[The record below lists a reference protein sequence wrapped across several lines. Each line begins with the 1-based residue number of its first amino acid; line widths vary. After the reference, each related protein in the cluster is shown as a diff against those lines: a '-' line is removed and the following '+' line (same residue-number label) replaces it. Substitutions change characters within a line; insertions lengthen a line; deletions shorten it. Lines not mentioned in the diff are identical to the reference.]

1 MHYYTAEWLAQ
12 FLPPYY
18 YWMKNIKLVESFY
31 QMKNIKWIGW
41 LIFPNL
47 FSKTSTIWS
56 SSRFSVKLTLIDI
69 TTVIRYEQ
77 EVVKVQS
84 HIYNFSC
91 QFYKTQSSQFFFFT
105 LTLFFLHFFSN
116 TPADI
121 TTSIESQQPYDFKA
135 FLLIKMSGVFQQVNG
150 YMKCPHLGRSL

>member
-1 MHYYTAEWLAQ
+1 MTCPISATILLLNEEDKTCRI
-12 FLPPYY
+12 FLSNEEYK
-18 YWMKNIKLVESFY
+18 MNR
-31 QMKNIKWIGW
+31 MTD
-41 LIFPNL
+41 
-47 FSKTSTIWS
+47 FSKSFLQDLNHLN
-56 SSRFSVKLTLIDI
+56 SRFSVKLTLIDI

-91 QFYKTQSSQFFFFT
+91 QFYKTQSSQFFLPKPYFF
-105 LTLFFLHFFSN
+105 FIFFSK

>member
-1 MHYYTAEWLAQ
+1 MTCPISATILLLNEED
-12 FLPPYY
+12 
-18 YWMKNIKLVESFY
+18 KTCRVFY
-31 QMKNIKWIGW
+31 SNEEYKMNRMTD
-41 LIFPNL
+41 
-47 FSKTSTIWS
+47 FSKSFLQDLNHLNL
-56 SSRFSVKLTLIDI
+56 RFSVKLTLIDI

-84 HIYNFSC
+84 HIYNFYC
-91 QFYKTQSSQFFFFT
+91 QFYKTQSSQFFFLT
-105 LTLFFLHFFSN
+105 LTLFFLQFFSK

>member
-1 MHYYTAEWLAQ
+1 MTCPISATILLLNEKYKTCRI
-12 FLPPYY
+12 FLSNEEYK
-18 YWMKNIKLVESFY
+18 MNR
-31 QMKNIKWIGW
+31 MTD
-41 LIFPNL
+41 
-47 FSKTSTIWS
+47 FSKSFLQDLNHLN
-56 SSRFSVKLTLIDI
+56 SRFSVKLTLIDI

-91 QFYKTQSSQFFFFT
+91 QFYKTQSSQFFLPKPYFF
-105 LTLFFLHFFSN
+105 FIFFSK

>member
-1 MHYYTAEWLAQ
+1 MTCPISATILLLNEED
-12 FLPPYY
+12 
-18 YWMKNIKLVESFY
+18 KTCRVFY
-31 QMKNIKWIGW
+31 SNEEYKMNRMTD
-41 LIFPNL
+41 
-47 FSKTSTIWS
+47 FSKSFLQDLNHLNL
-56 SSRFSVKLTLIDI
+56 RFSVKLTLIDI

-91 QFYKTQSSQFFFFT
+91 QFYKTQSSQFFLPKPYFF
-105 LTLFFLHFFSN
+105 FIFFSK

>member
-1 MHYYTAEWLAQ
+1 MTCPISATILLLLNGEDKTCRI
-12 FLPPYY
+12 FLS
-18 YWMKNIKLVESFY
+18 NVEY
-31 QMKNIKWIGW
+31 KMNRMTD
-41 LIFPNL
+41 
-47 FSKTSTIWS
+47 FSKSFLQDLNHLNL
-56 SSRFSVKLTLIDI
+56 RFSVKLTLIDI

-91 QFYKTQSSQFFFFT
+91 QFYKTQSSQFFFLT
-105 LTLFFLHFFSN
+105 LTLFFLHFFSK

>member
-1 MHYYTAEWLAQ
+1 MTCPISATILLLNEED
-12 FLPPYY
+12 
-18 YWMKNIKLVESFY
+18 KTCRVFY
-31 QMKNIKWIGW
+31 SNEEYKMNRMTD
-41 LIFPNL
+41 
-47 FSKTSTIWS
+47 FSKSFLQDLNHLN
-56 SSRFSVKLTLIDI
+56 SRFSVKLTLIDI

-91 QFYKTQSSQFFFFT
+91 QFYKTQSSQFFLPKPYFF
-105 LTLFFLHFFSN
+105 FIFFSK

>member
-1 MHYYTAEWLAQ
+1 MTCPISATILLLNEEDKTCRI
-12 FLPPYY
+12 FLSNEEYK
-18 YWMKNIKLVESFY
+18 MNR
-31 QMKNIKWIGW
+31 MTD
-41 LIFPNL
+41 
-47 FSKTSTIWS
+47 FSKSFLQDLNHLN
-56 SSRFSVKLTLIDI
+56 SRFSVKLTLIDI

-91 QFYKTQSSQFFFFT
+91 QFYKTQSSQFFLPKPYFF
-105 LTLFFLHFFSN
+105 FIFFSN

>member
-1 MHYYTAEWLAQ
+1 MTCPISATILLLNEED
-12 FLPPYY
+12 
-18 YWMKNIKLVESFY
+18 KTCRVFY
-31 QMKNIKWIGW
+31 SNEEYKMNRMTD
-41 LIFPNL
+41 
-47 FSKTSTIWS
+47 FSKSFLQDLNHLNL
-56 SSRFSVKLTLIDI
+56 RFSVKLTLIDI

-91 QFYKTQSSQFFFFT
+91 QFYKTQSSQFFFLT
-105 LTLFFLHFFSN
+105 LTLFFLQFFSK

>member
-1 MHYYTAEWLAQ
+1 MTCPISATILLLNEKYKTCRI
-12 FLPPYY
+12 FLSNEEYK
-18 YWMKNIKLVESFY
+18 MNR
-31 QMKNIKWIGW
+31 MTD
-41 LIFPNL
+41 
-47 FSKTSTIWS
+47 FSKSFLQDLNHLNL
-56 SSRFSVKLTLIDI
+56 RFSVKLTLIDI

-91 QFYKTQSSQFFFFT
+91 QFYKTQSSQFFFLT
-105 LTLFFLHFFSN
+105 LTLFFLHFFSK

>member
-1 MHYYTAEWLAQ
+1 MTCPISATILLLNEEDKTCRI
-12 FLPPYY
+12 FLSNEEYK
-18 YWMKNIKLVESFY
+18 MNR
-31 QMKNIKWIGW
+31 MTD
-41 LIFPNL
+41 
-47 FSKTSTIWS
+47 FSKSFLQDLS
-56 SSRFSVKLTLIDI
+56 HLSSRISVKLTLIDI

-91 QFYKTQSSQFFFFT
+91 QFYKTQSSQFFFLT
-105 LTLFFLHFFSN
+105 LTLFFLHFFSK

-135 FLLIKMSGVFQQVNG
+135 LLLIKMSGVFQQVNG

>member
-1 MHYYTAEWLAQ
+1 MTCPISATILLLNEEDKTCRI
-12 FLPPYY
+12 FLSNEEYK
-18 YWMKNIKLVESFY
+18 MNR
-31 QMKNIKWIGW
+31 MTD
-41 LIFPNL
+41 
-47 FSKTSTIWS
+47 FSKSFLQDLS
-56 SSRFSVKLTLIDI
+56 HLSSRISVKLTLIDI

-91 QFYKTQSSQFFFFT
+91 QFYKTQSSQFFFT
-105 LTLFFLHFFSN
+105 QTLFFLHFFSK

>member
-1 MHYYTAEWLAQ
+1 MTCPISATILLLNEED
-12 FLPPYY
+12 
-18 YWMKNIKLVESFY
+18 KTCRVFY
-31 QMKNIKWIGW
+31 SNEEYKMNRMTD
-41 LIFPNL
+41 
-47 FSKTSTIWS
+47 FSKSFLQDLNHLNL
-56 SSRFSVKLTLIDI
+56 RFSVKLTLIDI

-91 QFYKTQSSQFFFFT
+91 QFYKTQSSQFFFT
-105 LTLFFLHFFSN
+105 LTLFFLHFFSK